1 MLFVIY
7 GIDRP
12 GKLETRLAV
21 RPKNIEYLAA
31 SEDKMLVA
39 GPLLKDDGSM
49 AGSLLI
55 MEFPDRAAA
64 EKWVE
69 QSVLTKN
76 DVYERVEI
84 WPFTKK
90 WPRQL

>member
-21 RPKNIEYLAA
+21 RPQNIEYLAA
-31 SEDKMLVA
+31 SEHQMLVA
-39 GPLLKDDGSM
+39 GPLLNADGTM
-49 AGSLLI
+49 AGSLLV
-55 MEFPDRAAA
+55 MDFVDRAAA
-64 EKWVE
+64 EQWVE

-90 WPRQL
+90 WPRQP

>member
-31 SEDKMLVA
+31 SEDKMMVA

-64 EKWVE
+64 ENWVAN
-69 QSVLTKN
+69 SVLTQN

-90 WPRQL
+90 WPRET

>member
-7 GIDRP
+7 GIDRV
-12 GKLETRLAV
+12 GKLATRLAV
-21 RPKNIEYLAA
+21 RPQNLEYLAA
-31 SEDKMLVA
+31 SEEKMLVA
-39 GPLLKDDGSM
+39 GPLLKDDGTM

-55 MEFPDRAAA
+55 MDFPDRATA

-90 WPRQL
+90 WPRQS